1 MKLQKGQKTRG
12 IGSLSW
18 AEREEMIQEYLT
30 GNYSKV
36 EIWKKYTGQ
45 SVEHGKMLHWMRM
58 LGYSEKIEN
67 PIKRHLSSGFIR
79 QEQPILATKDNPQD
93 PRDLQKRIKELERQ
107 LENAQLKA
115 EGYELMIEIA
125 EKELKIPIRKKS
137 DTK

>member
-1 MKLQKGQKTRG
+1 MKRQKGQKTRG

-18 AEREEMIQEYLT
+18 AEREEMIKEYLT

-67 PIKRHLSSGFIR
+67 PIKRDLSSGFIR

-107 LENAQLKA
+107 LENAELKA

>member
-1 MKLQKGQKTRG
+1 MKQQKEKRTRG

-18 AEREEMIQEYLT
+18 VEREEMIKEYLS
-30 GNYSKV
+30 GGYSKV

-45 SVEHGKMLHWMRM
+45 SVEHGKMLHWMRI
-58 LGYSEKIEN
+58 LGYADKVGI
-67 PIKRHLSSGFIR
+67 PVKRNLPLGFSK
-79 QEQPILATKDNPQD
+79 QEQPILATNENGQD
-93 PRDLQKRIKELERQ
+93 SRDLQKRIKELERQ

-137 DTK
+137 GTK

>member
-1 MKLQKGQKTRG
+1 MKRQKGQKTRG

-18 AEREEMIQEYLT
+18 AEREEMIKEYLT

-79 QEQPILATKDNPQD
+79 QEQPILATKDNPQN
-93 PRDLQKRIKELERQ
+93 PIDLQKRIKELERQ
-107 LENAQLKA
+107 LENAELKA

>member
-1 MKLQKGQKTRG
+1 MKRQKGQKTRG

-79 QEQPILATKDNPQD
+79 QEQPILASKDNPKD

-107 LENAQLKA
+107 LENAELKA

>member
-1 MKLQKGQKTRG
+1 MKRQKENKTRS

-18 AEREEMIQEYLT
+18 AEREEMIKEYLS

-45 SVEHGKMLHWMRM
+45 STEHGKMLKWMRM
-58 LGYSEKIEN
+58 LGYCDRIEN
-67 PIKRHLSSGFIR
+67 PIKRYLPSGFIR
-79 QEQPILATKDNPQD
+79 QEHPVLATKDNPQD

>member
-1 MKLQKGQKTRG
+1 
-12 IGSLSW
+12 
-18 AEREEMIQEYLT
+18 MIKEYLT

-67 PIKRHLSSGFIR
+67 PIKRDLSSGFIR

-107 LENAQLKA
+107 LENAELKA

>member
-1 MKLQKGQKTRG
+1 MKRQKEKKTRG
-12 IGSLSW
+12 VGSLSW
-18 AEREEMIQEYLT
+18 DEREEMIKEYLS

-45 SVEHGKMLHWMRM
+45 AEEHGKMLNWMRM
-58 LGYSEKIEN
+58 LGYSDKMEN

-79 QEQPILATKDNPQD
+79 QEQPVLATKDNPQD

-107 LENAQLKA
+107 LESAQLKA

>member
-1 MKLQKGQKTRG
+1 MKRQKEQKTRG

-18 AEREEMIQEYLT
+18 AEREEMIKEYLS

-45 SVEHGKMLHWMRM
+45 SVEHGKMLQWMGM
-58 LGYSEKIEN
+58 LGYSDKIEN
-67 PIKRHLSSGFIR
+67 PIKRHLSSGFTK
-79 QEQPILATKDNPQD
+79 QERPILAANDNPQD

>member
-18 AEREEMIQEYLT
+18 AEREEMIKEYLT

-107 LENAQLKA
+107 LENAELKA

-125 EKELKIPIRKKS
+125 EKENFHLKFCTNFS
-137 DTK
+137 S

>member
-1 MKLQKGQKTRG
+1 MKRQKEKKTRG

-18 AEREEMIQEYLT
+18 AEREEMIEEYLS

-36 EIWKKYTGQ
+36 EIWRKYTGQ
-45 SVEHGKMLHWMRM
+45 TVEHGKMLHWMRM
-58 LGYSEKIEN
+58 LGYSDRIV
-67 PIKRHLSSGFIR
+67 
-79 QEQPILATKDNPQD
+79 LASDDNPQD
-93 PRDLQKRIKELERQ
+93 PKDLQKRIKELERQ

>member
-1 MKLQKGQKTRG
+1 MKRQKEKRTRG

-18 AEREEMIQEYLT
+18 AEREEMIQEYLS

-45 SVEHGKMLHWMRM
+45 SAEHGKMLQWMRM

-67 PIKRHLSSGFIR
+67 PIKRHLSSGFTR
-79 QEQPILATKDNPQD
+79 QELPILATKDNPQD

-107 LENAQLKA
+107 LESAQLKA

>member
-1 MKLQKGQKTRG
+1 MKGQKTRG

-18 AEREEMIQEYLT
+18 AEREEMIKEYLT

-79 QEQPILATKDNPQD
+79 QEQPILATKDNPQN
-93 PRDLQKRIKELERQ
+93 PIDLQKRIKELERQ
-107 LENAQLKA
+107 LENAELKA

>member
-1 MKLQKGQKTRG
+1 MKRQKEQKTRG

-18 AEREEMIQEYLT
+18 AEREEMIKEYLT

-79 QEQPILATKDNPQD
+79 QEQPILATKDNPQN
-93 PRDLQKRIKELERQ
+93 PIDLQKRIKELERQ
-107 LENAQLKA
+107 LENAELKA

>member
-1 MKLQKGQKTRG
+1 MKRQKEKRTRS

-18 AEREEMIQEYLT
+18 AEREEMIKEYLL

-45 SVEHGKMLHWMRM
+45 SVEHGKMLQWMRM
-58 LGYSEKIEN
+58 LGYSDKIEN

-79 QEQPILATKDNPQD
+79 QEQPVLATKDNPQD

>member
-1 MKLQKGQKTRG
+1 MKGQKTRG

-18 AEREEMIQEYLT
+18 AEREEMIKEYLT

-79 QEQPILATKDNPQD
+79 QEQPILATKDNPQY

-107 LENAQLKA
+107 LENAELKA

>member
-1 MKLQKGQKTRG
+1 MKRQKEKKTRG

-18 AEREEMIQEYLT
+18 AEREEMIKEYLS

-45 SVEHGKMLHWMRM
+45 AEEHGKILQWMRM
-58 LGYSEKIEN
+58 LGYSDKIEN
-67 PIKRHLSSGFIR
+67 PIKRYLSSGFTR
-79 QEQPILATKDNPQD
+79 EELPVLATKDTLQD

-107 LENAQLKA
+107 LKDAQLKA
-115 EGYELMIEIA
+115 EGYDLMIEIA

>member
-1 MKLQKGQKTRG
+1 MKGQKTRG

-58 LGYSEKIEN
+58 LGYSEKIGN

-79 QEQPILATKDNPQD
+79 QEQPILATKENPQD

>member
-1 MKLQKGQKTRG
+1 MKRQKEKRTRS

-18 AEREEMIQEYLT
+18 AEREEMIKEYLS

-45 SVEHGKMLHWMRM
+45 KVEHGKMLHWMRM
-58 LGYSEKIEN
+58 LGYSDRIEN
-67 PIKRHLSSGFIR
+67 PVKRPLPSDSTK
-79 QEQPILATKDNPQD
+79 QERAVLTTNDNPQD
-93 PRDLQKRIKELERQ
+93 TKDLQKRIKELERQ
-107 LENAQLKA
+107 LENAQLKV

>member
-1 MKLQKGQKTRG
+1 MKRQKAQKARR
-12 IGSLSW
+12 ISSLSW
-18 AEREEMIQEYLT
+18 AEREEMIKEYLS
-30 GNYSKV
+30 GNFSKV

-45 SVEHGKMLHWMRM
+45 SVEHGKMLQWMRM
-58 LGYSEKIEN
+58 LGYSDKIEN
-67 PIKRHLSSGFIR
+67 PIKRHLSSAFTR
-79 QEQPILATKDNPQD
+79 QELPILATKDNLHD